1 MHNEE
6 VLQLYVEL
14 LPFLAQVCGPGSEVV
29 VHDISD
35 PDHSLRAIRN
45 NLSGRQ
51 TGGAMMPPTRELLE
65 QIGDPNADFVL
76 NQPIMSSGG
85 ELLSSVYFIRNEGQ
99 VIGLLCVNKDT
110 AAVQELNSSLRAVL
124 ERFNLAKPQTAA
136 TEEGDTSVAALVR
149 ERIAAAIA
157 EYGIPPSRMSMQE
170 KVRVV
175 HRLNNEGVLVM
186 KGAVSEIAAQLSV
199 SVPTVYRY
207 LNKPLTD

>member
-1 MHNEE
+1 MQNEE
-6 VLQLYVEL
+6 VLQLYVQL

-51 TGGAMMPPTRELLE
+51 TGGTMMPPTRELLA

-124 ERFNLAKPQTAA
+124 ERFNLTKPQTAA
-136 TEEGDTSVAALVR
+136 EESDTSVAALVR

-157 EYGIPPSRMSMQE
+157 ECGMPPARMSMQE

-175 HRLNNEGVLVM
+175 HRLNSEGVLVM

-207 LNKPLTD
+207 LNKPVSE

>member
-6 VLQLYVEL
+6 VLQLYVQL

-35 PDHSLRAIRN
+35 PDHSLMAIRN

-51 TGGAMMPPTRELLE
+51 TGGAMMPPTRELLR
-65 QIGDPNADFVL
+65 QLGNPNEDFVL
-76 NQPIMSSGG
+76 NQPIKSAGG
-85 ELLSSVYFIRNEGQ
+85 ELMSSVYFIRNEGQ

-110 AAVQELNSSLRAVL
+110 GAVQELNSSLRTVL
-124 ERFNLAKPQTAA
+124 ERFNLARPQPAAEDGEYTVTAM
-136 TEEGDTSVAALVR
+136 VR
-149 ERIAAAIA
+149 ERIAAAIS
-157 EYGIPPSRMSMQE
+157 ECGVSPSRMSIQE

-175 HRLNNEGVLVM
+175 HRLNGEGVLAM
-186 KGAVSEIAAQLSV
+186 KGAIGEIADQLSV

-207 LNKPLTD
+207 LNRPLQD